1 MPVARQV
8 LTSPGRVRPEDA
20 GCLVGCTT
28 DHLSME
34 LKLPSSASCAPS
46 RPSFENVRD
55 YFSLPRRSRASG
67 GNSGASMSFWADS
80 MQLRAR
86 WAGRAFLRR
95 PEGQRSR
102 AHLNL
107 PFPSIVKKRAPECR
121 AACMQAHFLN
131 EAGSTSESRC
141 GCGALLK
148 RRRRRIP
155 RRLERVDAAAID
167 PCGHTERHVA
177 TRCNIVRHVA
187 T

>member
-1 MPVARQV
+1 MARH
-8 LTSPGRVRPEDA
+8 SPA
-20 GCLVGCTT
+20 GCGLRMQGARVHCR
-28 DHLSME
+28 SIK
-34 LKLPSSASCAPS
+34 LKFPDPASCAPR

-55 YFSLPRRSRASG
+55 YSHFPAGSRASG
-67 GNSGASMSFWADS
+67 GKSGASTSFWADL
-80 MQLRAR
+80 MQLRAP

-95 PEGQRSR
+95 PEGQKSR

-121 AACMQAHFLN
+121 AACVQAHFFN
-131 EAGSTSESRC
+131 EAGGTSESRC

-148 RRRRRIP
+148 RRRRRVP

-177 TRCNIVRHVA
+177 TRCNIVRQVA